1 MIARIWRGATLAENA
16 DKYLDYMQ
24 ETGVKDLHATEGNR
38 GVYVLKRIDNGRAEF
53 VFISLWESME
63 SIRTFAG
70 SEVDKAVYYPR
81 DREFLLELEPKVIHY
96 EVMVKS

>member
-1 MIARIWRGATLAENA
+1 MIARIWRGATLAEKA
-16 DKYLDYMQ
+16 DVYLDYMH
-24 ETGVKDLHATEGNR
+24 ETGVKDLHATEGNL
-38 GVYVLKRIDNGRAEF
+38 GVYVLKRIDNDRAEF

-81 DREFLLELEPKVIHY
+81 DREYLLELEPKVAHY
-96 EVMVKS
+96 EVMVKP

>member
-1 MIARIWRGATLAENA
+1 MIARIWRGATLTENA
-16 DKYLDYMQ
+16 DKYLDYMR

-38 GVYVLKRIDNGRAEF
+38 GVYVLKRIDNDRAEF

-81 DREFLLELEPKVIHY
+81 DREFLLELEPKVTHY
-96 EVMVKS
+96 EVMVKP

>member
-1 MIARIWRGATLAENA
+1 MIARIWRGATLAEKA
-16 DKYLDYMQ
+16 DEYLEYMR

-38 GVYVLKRIDNGRAEF
+38 GVYVLKRIDNDRAEF

-81 DREFLLELEPKVIHY
+81 DREFLLELEPKVAHY
-96 EVMVKS
+96 EVMVKP